1 MGAKQAENGWSA
13 AQVPALIKSSAAA
26 LSVTRLIFVASS
38 GVISRIELG
47 TVLNAMS
54 RIDRSTP
61 IFLK

>member
-1 MGAKQAENGWSA
+1 MGAKQAENGWPA
-13 AQVPALIKSSAAA
+13 AQAPALIKSSVVA

-47 TVLNAMS
+47 TILIAIS
-54 RIDRSTP
+54 SIDRSTP